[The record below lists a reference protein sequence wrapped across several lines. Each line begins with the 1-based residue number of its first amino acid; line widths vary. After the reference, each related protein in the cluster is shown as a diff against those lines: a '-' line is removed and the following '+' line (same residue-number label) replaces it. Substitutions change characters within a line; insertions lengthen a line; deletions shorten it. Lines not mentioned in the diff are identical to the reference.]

1 MYYEYVLRC
10 VCRRATRCRFSSVR
24 GILFLHCNDA
34 ELGNHHRHR
43 TIIYV
48 LRTSC
53 LFASPSYSFSA
64 DSPCACGKNY
74 FSCWMLAPHLFHFAS
89 AASGGVCW
97 LLASHAPTNAAR
109 SMGSWNIARPFIMPF
124 LPTAGWQR
132 GVIIVDKM

>member
-24 GILFLHCNDA
+24 GVLFLHCDDA

-43 TIIYV
+43 TIIYA

-64 DSPCACGKNY
+64 DSPCACGKNTSAAGCSHRT
-74 FSCWMLAPHLFHFAS
+74 FSILRALHQVAS
-89 AASGGVCW
+89 AGCW
-97 LLASHAPTNAAR
+97 PPTL
-109 SMGSWNIARPFIMPF
+109 
-124 LPTAGWQR
+124 LPTPLGAGRSAAFERISSLVSYVTQTHHAASECQ
-132 GVIIVDKM
+132 K